1 MGVLR
6 NWIGRVFKQTIFYKN
21 TFSSFHSK
29 SMKEG
34 CAVILQYHSV
44 SPLNDSCNSYVGP
57 SLSIMPDSFERQ
69 IAFLARRY
77 EVVTLDELMT
87 YIREARKSS
96 RTVVAITFDDGYN
109 DNYRYAYPV
118 LRKYRVP
125 AMFYLTTDCIDGKT
139 FLWTSELRYFVMK
152 SQKSHLSLAS
162 LSKKYA
168 IKTVMEKNKAIQD
181 IKRHLI
187 NMPRLKR
194 EQIICDLRRQSGVKN
209 VDPLKRSMLNW
220 EEVRE
225 MRRGGMNFGAHTVSH
240 PSLPYIPMEEARAEI
255 LQSKK
260 ILETQL
266 NEPIVHFCYP
276 NPGGMLNF
284 TPEIKALVKDAGF
297 ESAAT
302 SQFGY
307 IGHWDDLFEL
317 KRKGVYNKFSK
328 LPDFYFRLE
337 KEAIVEVWSNFLW
350 NRSLSRKFVSRPI

>member
-6 NWIGRVFKQTIFYKN
+6 HWTGGVFKRALFYKD
-21 TFSSFHSK
+21 TFSPFHSK
-29 SMKEG
+29 RMKQG

-44 SPLNDSCNSYVGP
+44 SPLDNGCNSYVGP
-57 SLSIMPDSFERQ
+57 SLSITPGSFERQ

-77 EVVTLDELMT
+77 EVVTLDELII
-87 YIREARKSS
+87 YIREGCKSN
-96 RTVVAITFDDGYN
+96 RTVAAITFDDGYN

-125 AMFYLTTDCIDGKT
+125 AMFYLTTDCIDGNI
-139 FLWTSELRYFVMK
+139 FLWTSELHYFVMK
-152 SQKSHLSLAS
+152 SPKSHLSLVS
-162 LSKKYA
+162 LSKNYA
-168 IKTVMEKNKAIQD
+168 IETMMDKNRAIQD

-187 NMPRLKR
+187 NMSRLKR
-194 EQIICDLRRQSGVKN
+194 EQVICELCRQSGVKN
-209 VDPLKRSMLNW
+209 VDPLKGSMLNW
-220 EEVRE
+220 DEVRE

-240 PSLPYIPMEEARAEI
+240 PSLPYIPAEEAGAEI
-255 LQSKK
+255 LQSKEV
-260 ILETQL
+260 LETQL
-266 NEPIVHFCYP
+266 DEPVVHFCYP

-297 ESAAT
+297 ESAVT

-307 IGHWDDLFEL
+307 VGHWDDLFEL

-337 KEAIVEVWSNFLW
+337 KEAIVAAWNNFPW
-350 NRSLSRKFVSRPI
+350 NRWLNRKFVSRPI